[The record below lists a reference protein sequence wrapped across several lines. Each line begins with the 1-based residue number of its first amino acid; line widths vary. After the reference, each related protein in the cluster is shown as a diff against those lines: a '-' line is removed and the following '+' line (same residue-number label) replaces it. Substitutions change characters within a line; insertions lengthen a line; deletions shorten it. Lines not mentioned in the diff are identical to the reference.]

1 MKKTNSRFN
10 LPFLLVAISPL
21 LLAACGGGSGDSAPV
36 VTPTPTPTSPPTP
49 LPQKQEQTL
58 TPFTVTAMKVGE
70 TSSVSATSSSG
81 LEVSF
86 TSDTPSTCT
95 VTPAGIVTAV
105 GYGTCTIAANQF
117 GNDAYRQITTRSS
130 VLVIGAQ
137 TISLSLPA
145 LTVGEVVPVVFSASS
160 QLPVTLTSKTVD
172 TCTVKNGVVTV
183 QASAPAVCTITASQ
197 AGVENYYAAATSV
210 TVTTNIGAA
219 NSILLDNAIKAPE
232 TFPEENS
239 LALDSTISHEGF
251 YTSPTDSA
259 VIDKINNPTASAII
273 DKNNKITY
281 FDNLGAM
288 FGLLKFSPSSPSW
301 ILDDSSSYYNLTVDP
316 MSVKPARGEGT
327 LTAKTS
333 LKTATATSLSFTTN
347 PSPLDLS
354 YSVDNGFALDKVNV
368 AGTWYADDGTS
379 STQITVNAEGVLAGT
394 LVTLKSSG
402 LPSRCL
408 LTGSLVSSEANTKHN
423 MFDLA
428 IMGSSDT
435 GSGTTCDLDSNTYQG
450 NAIVRFFPVT
460 SNDANGLAP
469 NLVAVIRTTNS
480 KLRIVSLFKAPK

>member
-49 LPQKQEQTL
+49 LPQKQEQTI

-95 VTPAGIVTAV
+95 VTPAGLVTAV

-117 GNDAYRQITTRSS
+117 GNDAYRQITIRSS

-137 TISLSLPA
+137 TISLILPA
-145 LTVGEVVPVVFSASS
+145 LTVGEAVPVVFSASS
-160 QLPVTLTSKTVD
+160 QLPVTLISKTLD
-172 TCTVKNGVVTV
+172 TCEVKNGVVAV
-183 QASAPAVCTITASQ
+183 KSLVPAVCTITASQ

-210 TVTTNIGAA
+210 TLTTNIGAA

-239 LALDSTISHEGF
+239 LTLDSTISHEGF
-251 YTSPTDSA
+251 YTS
-259 VIDKINNPTASAII
+259 PTASAII

-316 MSVKPARGEGT
+316 MGVTPARGEGT

-333 LKTATATSLSFTTN
+333 LKTATTASLSFTTN

-354 YSVDNGFALDKVNV
+354 YSVNNGFALDKVNV

-460 SNDANGLAP
+460 SNFANGLAP

-480 KLRIVSLFKAPK
+480 KLRFVSLFKAPK